1 MNGIKDLDIS
11 KASQENDTLTN
22 ILKETADI
30 PFGFIYQ
37 SFNNMIDIYIFPT

>member
-30 PFGFIYQ
+30 SIRFHISVLQ
-37 SFNNMIDIYIFPT
+37 